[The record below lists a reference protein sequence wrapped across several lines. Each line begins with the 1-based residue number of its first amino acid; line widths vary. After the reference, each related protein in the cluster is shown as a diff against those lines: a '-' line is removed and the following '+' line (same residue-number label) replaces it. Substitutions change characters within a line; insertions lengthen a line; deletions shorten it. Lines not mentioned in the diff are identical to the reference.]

1 MLKEF
6 TCIMCP
12 QGCSLKVE
20 LAEGQEPRA
29 WGFSC
34 PKGQEYA
41 VQEALAPKRGI
52 ATSVYVE
59 GGELPLASVRLSAP
73 IPKED
78 IFKAM
83 EEIRRVRLKAPVY
96 MGQVVISGIL
106 GTEADVIATKD
117 VKRIAAGR
125 EEG

>member
-12 QGCSLKVE
+12 QGCALRVE
-20 LAEGQEPRA
+20 SGEGKEAQA
-29 WGFSC
+29 WGFAC
-34 PKGQEYA
+34 PKGREYA
-41 VQEALAPKRGI
+41 LQEALAPKRTL

-78 IFKAM
+78 IFRAM
-83 EEIRRVRLKAPVY
+83 EEIRRVRLKAPVHI
-96 MGQVVISGIL
+96 GQVVISGIL
-106 GTEADVIATKD
+106 GTDADVIATKD
-117 VKRIAAGR
+117 VERA
-125 EEG
+125 